1 MLRCCLLEASCWPAE
16 VVVVSWKDA
25 ALLEFVETMGFEE
38 E

>member
-1 MLRCCLLEASCWPAE
+1 MLRCWPLLEASWAVE
-16 VVVVSWKDA
+16 VVVVSWKAA